1 MSRRYGRN
9 QKRRHR
15 AEIASAQSMIAS
27 LANSRAMDQGL
38 LQYQSWKISD
48 LRAQLCAI
56 AQEVGH
62 QSALVGVESFLAGG
76 FDGIRMTPA
85 PLLLAKPITG
95 VPSAY
100 EKLTYEVLRL
110 LNMEA
115 VRDRMSGHLHFHV
128 ELAGKGV
135 TYGISESAIRDLTPE
150 FLERRIAPE
159 IAKLLVRYLKGGA

>member
-1 MSRRYGRN
+1 M
-9 QKRRHR
+9 
-15 AEIASAQSMIAS
+15 
-27 LANSRAMDQGL
+27 
-38 LQYQSWKISD
+38 
-48 LRAQLCAI
+48 
-56 AQEVGH
+56 
-62 QSALVGVESFLAGG
+62 
-76 FDGIRMTPA
+76 RMTPA
-85 PLLLAKPITG
+85 PILLAKPITG
-95 VPSAY
+95 VPSSY

-135 TYGISESAIRDLTPE
+135 TYGISERAIRDLTPE